1 MKQRSNTLSL
11 PGTRAVLRAITV
23 LKTMGRSTGAQ
34 GISEL
39 GTATGLSKATV
50 FRLLGALE
58 TEGMVARDT
67 SSGNYVLGP
76 ELINLG
82 NLALSTTDLR
92 SIAHDELVEL
102 SALTGETATLEVL
115 VGADVIIIDEVKG
128 RFLVGSTPEI
138 GHRWAAHGTST
149 GKLLMALSPEG
160 TAPARLSR
168 LAPRT
173 IVSRESFE
181 RELQRIRKHDYAIA
195 VDELE
200 PGLVALAAPIRNH
213 TGRAVAALSINAPG
227 ARLSPAARRSTLPV
241 LCRAANRISR
251 RLGAAREVLT
261 EPASIRRARPT
272 KTKPA
277 NNAHT

>member
-1 MKQRSNTLSL
+1 MKQRSNTASL
-11 PGTRAVLRAITV
+11 PGTRAVVRAITV
-23 LKTMGRSTGAQ
+23 LKTMGRSPGAH

-39 GTATGLSKATV
+39 GSATGLSKATV

-67 SSGNYVLGP
+67 SSGNYLLGP

-115 VGADVIIIDEVKG
+115 VGTDVIILDEVKG
-128 RFLVGSTPEI
+128 RFLVGSMPEI
-138 GHRWAAHGTST
+138 GNRWAAHGTST
-149 GKLLMALSPEG
+149 GKLLLALTPEG
-160 TAPARLSR
+160 AAPARLAR

-173 IVSRESFE
+173 IVSRESLE

-227 ARLSPAARRSTLPV
+227 ARLTPRARRSTLPA

-251 RLGAAREVLT
+251 RLGATREVLT
-261 EPASIRRARPT
+261 EPAPIRRARPT
-272 KTKPA
+272 KTKPG

>member
-1 MKQRSNTLSL
+1 MKQRSNTSSL
-11 PGTRAVLRAITV
+11 PGTRAVVRAITV
-23 LKTMGRSTGAQ
+23 LKTMGRSPGAH
-34 GISEL
+34 GISEI
-39 GTATGLSKATV
+39 GSATGLSKATV

-58 TEGMVARDT
+58 TEGMVARDI
-67 SSGNYVLGP
+67 SSGNYTLGP

-92 SIAHDELVEL
+92 SIAHDELVEV

-115 VGADVIIIDEVKG
+115 VGTDVIILDEVKG

-138 GHRWAAHGTST
+138 GHRWPAHGTST
-149 GKLLMALSPEG
+149 GKLLLALSPEG
-160 TAPARLSR
+160 PAPTRLAR

-173 IVSRESFE
+173 IVSRESLE

-227 ARLSPAARRSTLPV
+227 ARLTPPPPPRTMPA

-261 EPASIRRARPT
+261 EPASNRRTPPT
-272 KTKPA
+272 KTRPR